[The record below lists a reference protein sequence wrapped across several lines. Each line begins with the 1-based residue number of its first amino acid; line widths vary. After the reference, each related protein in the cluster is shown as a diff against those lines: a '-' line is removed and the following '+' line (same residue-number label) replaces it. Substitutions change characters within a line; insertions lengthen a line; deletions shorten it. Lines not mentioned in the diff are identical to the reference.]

1 MRRIFPSSAKP
12 VGAALHR
19 ALGFFALVTM
29 TLTALV
35 VTGVID
41 EFYIFA
47 YVGLNQFS
55 MDMAGASIGRVVD
68 SLRRGDWFNLSIGI
82 KALKSHVLAPL
93 LLVYFVRSLLYL
105 IAAVLTILW
114 LRPYAQR
121 AVIALRV
128 VETEQ
133 LVDFS
138 SLNDEARRTR
148 AVAMLRTRAA
158 RKRIESY
165 AMLATALLSLV
176 LAIGF
181 LTRDYHDPQ
190 PEVLSPDA
198 TSPQDAI
205 ERAQTLMQDAQR
217 DLSDNI
223 LSLSN
228 NEAELTGLVREE
240 LIPRQQDTRGA
251 DTIKAN
257 QAVLAALIARPAVN
271 KLVLPVG
278 AHEVAKEY
286 LSVAKAQLALVDR
299 QAELTIWKELI
310 LAAVA
315 KLAAVLLVLALVKV
329 LLRLYQRGLNL
340 SVYYDGIADAVQLGK
355 VELSGELLELR
366 TGLTPYVD
374 PPDGAGMPQSVWDA
388 IMQYFSKGK
397 RGDQAPPHA

>member
-1 MRRIFPSSAKP
+1 MRRIFPFTAIQA
-12 VGAALHR
+12 GAALHR
-19 ALGFFALVTM
+19 VLGFFALATM
-29 TLTALV
+29 TLTGLV

-41 EFYIFA
+41 EFYISA
-47 YVGLNQFS
+47 YFGLKQFS
-55 MDMAGASIGRVVD
+55 MDLSAASIERVVD
-68 SLRRGDWFNLSIGI
+68 SLRRGDWLNLGIGI
-82 KALKSHVLAPL
+82 RALKSHVVAPL

-105 IAAVLTILW
+105 TAAILTILW

-121 AVIALRV
+121 AVIAMRV
-128 VETEQ
+128 LEADQ

-165 AMLATALLSLV
+165 AMLAMALLSLV

-181 LTRDYHDPQ
+181 LTREYYGSQ
-190 PEVLSPDA
+190 PEVLSVEA
-198 TSPQDAI
+198 TSPQASI
-205 ERAQTLMQDAQR
+205 ERAQQLMQEAQQA
-217 DLSDNI
+217 LADN
-223 LSLSN
+223 LASLSN
-228 NEAELTGLVREE
+228 NETELTGLVRDE
-240 LIPRQQDTRGA
+240 LIARQPDTRSA
-251 DTIKAN
+251 DTIKSN
-257 QAVLAALIARPAVN
+257 QALLTALIARPAVN

-310 LAAVA
+310 PVALA

-355 VELSGELLELR
+355 VELSGDLLELR

-388 IMQYFSKGK
+388 IMQYFSKEK
-397 RGDQAPPHA
+397 RGAQAAPHA